1 MVFKDL
7 IILFIRDIDKL
18 KNVEK
23 IYDFKSFQLLKGTYG
38 RQRHCVRVSL

>member
-1 MVFKDL
+1 MIFKDL

-23 IYDFKSFQLLKGTYG
+23 IIDFKSFQLLKGTNA
-38 RQRHCVRVSL
+38 RQRHCVRVSS